1 MESVRNK
8 QLWCLFCSQVSFDIL
23 GNNSIYRNLYSTLSL
38 TLTRLMTL
46 FNGQFHKVSLAFISL
61 TRFFMAYKATKTRT
75 YNKKKVKQA
84 IVAGYVF
91 WLSGMSAIFFTLAW
105 NGHLY
110 AINKCSNEDQK
121 DEKDPKVAKTVGFF
135 AIVTTACIVATL
147 IGDVSLYI
155 LMKKRKQSVAPTEKG
170 LIPWVSS
177 SKELY
182 NMEVPIYA
190 TSLSAGLL
198 VRNRCLSFY

>member
-1 MESVRNK
+1 MYNP
-8 QLWCLFCSQVSFDIL
+8 QTAGF
-23 GNNSIYRNLYSTLSL
+23 NLYFIPNF
-38 TLTRLMTL
+38 TRLMTA
-46 FNGQFHKVSLAFISL
+46 FNGQFHKVSLAVISL

-84 IVAGYVF
+84 IGAGYVI
-91 WLSGMSAIFFTLAW
+91 WLSGMSAIFFMLAW

-110 AINKCSNEDQK
+110 GINKCSNEDQK
-121 DEKDPKVAKTVGFF
+121 DEKDPKGAKTVGFY
-135 AIVTTACIVATL
+135 ATVTTACLVATL

-155 LMKKRKQSVAPTEKG
+155 LMKKRKQSVAPTDKG

-182 NMEVPIYA
+182 SMEVPIYA

-198 VRNRCLSFY
+198 VSDRC